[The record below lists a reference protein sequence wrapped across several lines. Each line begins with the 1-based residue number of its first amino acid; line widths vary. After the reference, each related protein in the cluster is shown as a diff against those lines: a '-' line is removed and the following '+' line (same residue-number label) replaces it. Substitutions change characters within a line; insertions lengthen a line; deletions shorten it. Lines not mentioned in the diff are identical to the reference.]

1 MIAYILYRA
10 KIDLGFIKYII
21 VLFIQ
26 EEQFFFFRKSIY
38 THIYLFS
45 SSSRLNLSYTE
56 IFKVPYDII

>member
-38 THIYLFS
+38 THICLFS